1 MTTFLEDE
9 LSLHRVTRKDSNRE
23 AFCIDHTTLG
33 RAEHLLTRDTDLLN
47 SSVVE
52 LVELAFKRYNNVLLA
67 VLSINA
73 LKLHFSG
80 ASHSRCTLDEGVCGA
95 KEALK
100 DLVVT
105 ALVNVTGKSVLTFG
119 HSMLQ
124 TVLTIL
130 VIDAFHGGIREYF
143 VRLAQLC
150 EFLVCLGFLLARIAH
165 WMVCQSQ
172 VAVGFGN
179 LFTVCSGVDSERG
192 VVPRLIAV
200 HFLYYWLLSKILI
213 INLN

>member
-9 LSLHRVTRKDSNRE
+9 LSLFRVTRKDSNRE
-23 AFCIDHTTLG
+23 AFCIDHTARG
-33 RAEHLLTRDTDLLN
+33 RAEHLLTRDADLLN

-67 VLSINA
+67 VLRINS

-80 ASHSRCTLDEGVCGA
+80 ATNSSSTLDEGVCGA

-105 ALVNVTGKSVLTFG
+105 ALVNVTGKSVLAFG

-130 VIDAFHGGIREYF
+130 VIDAFHCGIGQYF
-143 VRLAQLC
+143 VGLAQLR
-150 EFLVCLGFLLARIAH
+150 ETLVTLGFFFASIAH
-165 WMVCQSQ
+165 GMVYQSQ
-172 VAVGFGN
+172 IAVGFSN